1 MRRRVTKGG
10 GMPLRGTPLML
21 VILSPALTCKRMY
34 AGRLTYVHARTYTR
48 AHIRYTRAYTHIHVH
63 AHTRTRAYTYTHTH
77 IVRAMIVAMING
89 NALECPC
96 TGG

>member
-1 MRRRVTKGG
+1 MHVLWQAIEKGYEELDC
-10 GMPLRGTPLML
+10 MKKF
-21 VILSPALTCKRMY
+21 SA
-34 AGRLTYVHARTYTR
+34 YTR